1 MHAEFWRLLF
11 SHVSLLSARLAQRPA
26 LCGPSIQ
33 AQHQPQYLISDHN
46 DHLQPTAVGKEKNT
60 LPPWY
65 WYCVLRMGATESTV
79 LGGSR
84 ASGPHAC
91 GPVDA
96 AAGQGLECAHDGIT
110 RKPACAQPSQRGPLA
125 HEPENGKAAVR
136 RRGGVA
142 VGEAGM
148 RAGDR

>member
-1 MHAEFWRLLF
+1 MAHLSKPNI
-11 SHVSLLSARLAQRPA
+11 SHNISSVIITIICSPLPLVRKRTLCRP
-26 LCGPSIQ
+26 
-33 AQHQPQYLISDHN
+33 
-46 DHLQPTAVGKEKNT
+46 GKEKNT

-96 AAGQGLECAHDGIT
+96 AAGQGLQCAHNGIT